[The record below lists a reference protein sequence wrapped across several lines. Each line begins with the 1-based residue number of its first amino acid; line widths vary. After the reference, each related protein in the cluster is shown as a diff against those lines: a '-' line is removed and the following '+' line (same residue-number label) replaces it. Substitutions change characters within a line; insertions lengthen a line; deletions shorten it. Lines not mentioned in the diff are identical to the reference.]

1 MSSPEYLP
9 PIAAR
14 GAHDTQEAPQG
25 ASSDLRCIEGG
36 GEKEPIPYQ
45 WPDFEFSISE
55 QSMFGGA
62 LATTEDARGHAIVK
76 AVQETAL
83 GSLPE
88 MQGNSYRTVLAESK
102 KQKNRKWTLG
112 GKTYVASEAI
122 DLQYIVQA
130 MQTPLIEENHPLI
143 QAVHAVMGENDERA
157 RANANLSEGNRK
169 PVISEWEM
177 DNLVESLVVA
187 AFPETYKQA
196 IDAAIKHHKLT
207 YKLLPPMLQWMSRAL
222 TIRNKTP

>member
-14 GAHDTQEAPQG
+14 GAHHPQEAPQG
-25 ASSDLRCIEGG
+25 ASFDLRCIEGG
-36 GEKEPIPYQ
+36 GEKEPIPPQ

-62 LATTEDARGHAIVK
+62 LATTEDARGHAIIK
-76 AVQETAL
+76 AIQETAP
-83 GSLPE
+83 GSLPQ
-88 MQGNSYRTVLAESK
+88 MQGNSYRAVLAESK
-102 KQKNRKWTLG
+102 KQSKRRWTLG
-112 GKTYVASEAI
+112 GNSFTASEAI

-143 QAVHAVMGENDERA
+143 QALHTVMGENDKRA

-177 DNLVESLVVA
+177 NALVENLVVA

-207 YKLLPPMLQWMSRAL
+207 YKLLPPMLRWMSRVL
-222 TIRNKTP
+222 NS